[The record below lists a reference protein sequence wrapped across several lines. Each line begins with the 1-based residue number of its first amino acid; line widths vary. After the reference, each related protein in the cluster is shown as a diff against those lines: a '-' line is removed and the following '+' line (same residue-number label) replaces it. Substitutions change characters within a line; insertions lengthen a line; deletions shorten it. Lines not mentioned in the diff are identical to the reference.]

1 MTSTP
6 PITLTLRLQRGTG
19 KAVPEQ
25 VAEQVRQWVRGGRIE
40 SLQMLPA
47 LRSLAR
53 GAGAHPSLVARG
65 LERLEREGWIEA
77 WETGYRV
84 PASLPLVDGGES
96 LDLQIASAR
105 EAQRRLLPE
114 TLLSDELSIV
124 AYGEPL
130 HEVSGDFY
138 DWFSDPSGR
147 RWSVAVG
154 DVSGKGLAAGL
165 VMASVQ
171 TALRMSAGRAD
182 PGRVMT
188 DLNVEV
194 GERTRARDFVAL
206 SLLEIDLDERTVSA
220 CSAGAPDVLHF
231 RSRDDVSRDDG
242 SEGLRSLQLAGPRL
256 PLGLRP
262 AVTYETGRLDLA
274 AGDQLLIV
282 SDGLPETPTGDG
294 ELLGYARFE
303 ERVDAL
309 LAGGTF
315 SAQAL
320 REFVESLDEELGG
333 QPSDDRTAVWVR
345 IGEDAGGASR

>member
-1 MTSTP
+1 MAATP
-6 PITLTLRLQRGTG
+6 DIPLTLRLQRGTG
-19 KAVPEQ
+19 KAVPDQ
-25 VAEQVRQWVRGGRIE
+25 VAEQVRGWVREGRIE
-40 SLQMLPA
+40 SLQSLPA

-65 LERLEREGWIEA
+65 LERLEREGWIESH
-77 WETGYRV
+77 ESGYRV
-84 PASLPLVDGGES
+84 PAALPLVDGRES
-96 LDLQIASAR
+96 LDSQIASAR

-114 TLLSDELSIV
+114 ALVSDELSIV

-138 DWFSDPSGR
+138 DWFSDANGR
-147 RWSVAVG
+147 RWSVTVG

-171 TALRMSAGRAD
+171 TALRMSAGHAD

-194 GERTRARDFVAL
+194 GERTRDRDFVAL
-206 SLLEIDLDERTVSA
+206 SLLEIDLDERVVNA

-231 RSRDDVSRDDG
+231 G
-242 SEGLRSLQLAGPRL
+242 AEGLRSVQLAGPRL

-262 AVTYETGRLDLA
+262 AVTYETGRLELTP
-274 AGDQLLIV
+274 GDQLLIV

-303 ERVDAL
+303 ERVTSL
-309 LAGGTF
+309 LSGDEFGEET
-315 SAQAL
+315 L
-320 REFVESLDEELGG
+320 HRFVEQLDLELGG

-345 IGEDAGGASR
+345 FGSSTGGAIR